1 MWPGPGLYS
10 VPAAPA
16 DTPPLCL
23 PLPQVHSYVCNNIT
37 LTFLI
42 SIKCSFKTSFFFF
55 LLSSKTNYFPH
66 FSHLILAHQGLNLGA
81 VEQRTAALQGD
92 SKWEPGAEG
101 HRLGISKLE
110 SVSKAIDANSPS
122 DA

>member
-1 MWPGPGLYS
+1 MWLGPGLYS
-10 VPAAPA
+10 VPAAQA

-23 PLPQVHSYVCNNIT
+23 PLAQVHSYVCNNIT

-42 SIKCSFKTSFFFF
+42 SMKQLIQNFGIFTIIRNK
-55 LLSSKTNYFPH
+55 LLSPLLTPD
-66 FSHLILAHQGLNLGA
+66 LGTS
-81 VEQRTAALQGD
+81 RTEFRDCGAENISFTRRQQMGA
-92 SKWEPGAEG
+92 GAEG
-101 HRLGISKLE
+101 HRLRISKLE